1 MRKNLPMPSIELK
14 VGNMSCGSRV
24 ASVTRALQGV
34 QGVAGVDVDLSS
46 GRVRIEAPKAVD
58 SPAALTA
65 ALVAALGAAGYP
77 AAPAVLSAQDQPT
90 LPGAASTCCGSAQ
103 AKGPGTASKGCC
115 RGP

>member
-1 MRKNLPMPSIELK
+1 MPSIELK
-14 VGNMSCGSRV
+14 VSNMSCGSCV

-46 GRVRIEAPKAVD
+46 GGVRIEAPNAVD

-77 AAPAVLSAQDQPT
+77 AVL
-90 LPGAASTCCGSAQ
+90 GCGSSQ
-103 AKGPGTASKGCC
+103 AKGRGTASKGCC
-115 RGP
+115 CGP